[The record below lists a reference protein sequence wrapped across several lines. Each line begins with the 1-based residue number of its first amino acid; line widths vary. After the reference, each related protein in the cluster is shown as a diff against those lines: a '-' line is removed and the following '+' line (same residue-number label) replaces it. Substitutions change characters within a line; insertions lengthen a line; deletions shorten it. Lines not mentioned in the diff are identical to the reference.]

1 MPRIRLQLD
10 SLQVE
15 SFETRAAGGTRGGVM
30 YADGPRADYQ
40 ESGNDHCTG
49 PTYVVVTCAT
59 CGEEY
64 DTCFDT
70 CAESCDY
77 SCDYTCLGC
86 WSNGAKPICLD
97 G

>member
-30 YADGPRADYQ
+30 YADGPHADYE

-49 PTYVVVTCAT
+49 SSNVVVTCAS
-59 CGEEY
+59 CDDGFA
-64 DTCFDT
+64 TCFDT
-70 CAESCDY
+70 CVET
-77 SCDYTCLGC
+77 CDYTCNAC
-86 WSNGAKPICLD
+86 WSNGPKPICLD

>member
-1 MPRIRLQLD
+1 MPRIRLHLD

-15 SFETRAAGGTRGGVM
+15 SFEPRAPGGTRGGVM
-30 YADGPRADYQ
+30 YADGPHADYE

-49 PTYVVVTCAT
+49 PSNVLVTCAT
-59 CGEEY
+59 CAEEH

-70 CAESCDY
+70 CAESCN
-77 SCDYTCLGC
+77 YTCDAC
-86 WSNGAKPICLD
+86 WTGPKPWCLD

>member
-15 SFETRAAGGTRGGVM
+15 SFETRGAGGTRGGVI
-30 YADGPRADYQ
+30 YADGPHADYQ

-49 PTYVVVTCAT
+49 PTYVVVTCAS
-59 CGEEY
+59 CGDEY

-77 SCDYTCLGC
+77 TCDLC
-86 WSNGAKPICLD
+86 WSNGPKPICLD